1 MKECLLFAMRRK
13 SPTEINRILTGRFEA
28 WLLAQHYSAMTH
40 TRHLAAARRFSEF
53 LGDRLL
59 TTTTHADV
67 QDHLSICAKRGC
79 SQQTLQIE
87 LHGLRALFDFLSL
100 GGLITWVPPRMVVM
114 HSSGRRYPRYLSK
127 DQVKQLFSAAKSPRD
142 RIILEVLYGTGCRSC
157 ELCSM
162 RAEDIDDRERRVR
175 VKAKGPGFRFLM
187 LTPRLVKLL
196 RNYLGKRR
204 TGYLLG
210 DGRAPQRI
218 HAYPTPSG
226 AWYAHYRTY
235 DEKGNKLRI
244 VTRYVPAGVCSSASS
259 AAEEIRRRFKEDR
272 LERPQGLKRMSIHY
286 LHMIVSRLGAH
297 VGIRAFPH
305 ILRHSLATHLLDNG
319 TDLRTVSA
327 CLGHSH
333 LKTTMVYLHTSRK
346 QAEASF
352 QKAHPWK

>member
-1 MKECLLFAMRRK
+1 MRRK
-13 SPTEINRILTGRFEA
+13 SPTEINRILIGRFDA
-28 WLLAQHYSAMTH
+28 WLLAQHYSVMTH

-59 TTTTHADV
+59 TATTHSDV
-67 QDHLSICAKRGC
+67 QDHLSIRAKRGC
-79 SQQTLQIE
+79 SQQMLQIE

-114 HSSGRRYPRYLSK
+114 RSSGRRCPPYLSK
-127 DQVKQLFSAAKSPRD
+127 DKVKKLFSAAKSPRD
-142 RIILEVLYGTGCRSC
+142 RMILEVLYGTGCRSC

-162 RAEDIDDRERRVR
+162 RVEDIDHIQRRVR

-187 LTPRLVKLL
+187 LTPRLVRLL
-196 RNYLGKRR
+196 RNYLGQRR

-210 DGRAPQRI
+210 DGRAPQKIRP
-218 HAYPTPSG
+218 HPTPSG
-226 AWYAHYRTY
+226 AWTAHYRKY
-235 DEKGNKLRI
+235 DENGHNLG
-244 VTRYVPAGVCSSASS
+244 VVHRYIPAGLCKSPSS

-272 LERPQGLKRMSIHY
+272 LERPQGLKRMSICH
-286 LHMIVSRLGAH
+286 LHMIVSRIGARA
-297 VGIRAFPH
+297 GIRAFPY

-319 TDLRTVSA
+319 ADLRTVSA
-327 CLGHSH
+327 CLGHSQ